1 MEIDFATKQD
11 IDEIKNAINTLTILV
26 QKLAKK
32 NKCSE
37 TITIDDICTMKNIS
51 RTHLVEN
58 VPYLMPN
65 NGKSDYPNSRP
76 KRWNI
81 ETYQQWEQI
90 PIADR
95 KLSWE
100 KSRK

>member
-1 MEIDFATKQD
+1 MEIDFATKAD
-11 IDEIKNAINTLTILV
+11 IDEIKEAISTLTILV

-37 TITIDDICTMKNIS
+37 TITIDDICTMKGIS
-51 RTHLVEN
+51 RTHLIEN

-76 KRWNI
+76 KRWNV
-81 ETYQQWEQI
+81 ETFQEWERI
-90 PIADR
+90 PISIR
-95 KLSWE
+95 KTSWE
-100 KSRK
+100 KSK